1 MNIGLDFGTTN
12 SILSFY
18 NRSNNYIDTYKLDG
32 NTGANYIPS
41 VVAFDDGDISIGES
55 AKNLID
61 DEYTKVYSM
70 FKILL
75 NLDDRD
81 RLIAHG
87 YDDKY
92 LTKIISKK

>member
-18 NRSNNYIDTYKLDG
+18 NKSTNYVDTYKLDG
-32 NTGANYIPS
+32 NAGANYIPS
-41 VVAFDDGDISIGES
+41 VVAFDDGDISIGEE
-55 AKNLID
+55 AKNLTD
-61 DEYTKVYSM
+61 DEYSKVYSR

-75 NLDDRD
+75 NLEDRD

-87 YDDKY
+87 
-92 LTKIISKK
+92 